1 MEERNQK
8 EQKEFEEKVLEIRR
22 VSKKTE
28 GGNRFRFTALVVVGD
43 RKGRVGMALGKAP
56 GVRPA
61 IDKAT
66 SKAKKNLQKVVL
78 ENGTIPFEIR
88 VKEGAADI
96 LLRPAPAGTGISLGG
111 AARTIAE
118 LAGIQDITGKILGTR
133 NKYSN
138 ALAMFKALER
148 IRELSRK
155 YETK

>member
-1 MEERNQK
+1 MGKRNQE
-8 EQKEFEEKVLEIRR
+8 EQKEFEEKVIEIRR

-28 GGNRFRFTALVVVGD
+28 GGNRFRFTALVAVGD

-61 IDKAT
+61 INKAAA
-66 SKAKKNLQKVVL
+66 KAKENLQEVEM

-96 LLRPAPAGTGISLGG
+96 LLRPAPPGTGISLGG
-111 AARTIAE
+111 ATRTIAE

-138 ALAMFKALER
+138 ALAMFSALER

-155 YETK
+155 YEAK

>member
-1 MEERNQK
+1 MIKERK
-8 EQKEFEEKVLEIRR
+8 EKEFEDKVLKIRR

-43 RKGRVGMALGKAP
+43 RNGRVGMALGKAP

-61 IDKAT
+61 INKAV
-66 SKAKKNLQKVVL
+66 SKAKDQLQDVTM

-88 VKEGAADI
+88 IKEGAADI
-96 LLRPAPAGTGISLGG
+96 LLRPAPEGTGIALGG
-111 AARTIAE
+111 AARVIAE
-118 LAGIQDITGKILGTR
+118 LAGIQDISGKILGTR

-138 ALAMFKALER
+138 ALAMFKAFER
-148 IRELSRK
+148 IKELSQK